1 MALEI
6 EHKFLVNS
14 AAYRSLVK
22 PVLYRQGYLAVL
34 PDKIIRVRTVGDAGF
49 FTIKTRVS
57 VLTRKEFEYEIP
69 FGDTLEMLTEMC
81 IGPIIEKYRYTI
93 DYKGF
98 IWEVDEFLG
107 DNAGLIVAEI
117 EVTTEDQFFEKPDW
131 VGEEVTHDRRYL
143 NSNLSKFPFNTW
155 NK

>member
-14 AAYRSLVK
+14 TAYRSLAK

-34 PDKIIRVRTVGDAGF
+34 PDKIVRVRTVGETGF
-49 FTIKTRVS
+49 ITVKFRVS
-57 VLTRKEFEYEIP
+57 QLTRKEFEYEIP
-69 FGDTLEMLTEMC
+69 VSDTMEMLDGMC
-81 IGPIIEKYRYTI
+81 IGPIVEKYRYTI
-93 DYKGF
+93 DYKNF

-107 DNAGLIVAEI
+107 DNTGLIVAEI
-117 EVTTEDQFFEKPDW
+117 EVDTEGQQFEKPDW
-131 VGEEVTHDRRYL
+131 VGEEVTHNPRYL
-143 NSNLSKFPFNTW
+143 NSNLSKHPFNTW